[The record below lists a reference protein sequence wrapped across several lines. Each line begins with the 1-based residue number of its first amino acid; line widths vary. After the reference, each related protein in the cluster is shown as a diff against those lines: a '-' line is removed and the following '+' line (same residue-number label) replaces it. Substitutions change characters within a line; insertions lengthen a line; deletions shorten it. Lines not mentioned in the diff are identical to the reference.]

1 MKSVRRLNMQPQKHM
16 PDYILVANHCVG
28 LMSLLCYLKF
38 MGSPSTLFS
47 DHIAM
52 LARLRT
58 QYETCGLTVDKANYD
73 LNLKELFGIHTFPV
87 VWVIRDPIEA
97 LTTYINWHIGEHIS
111 CSNRSHWFC
120 NQDATSIYEAIAQ
133 TALCGKEAIS
143 FLSYSE
149 TFTHAACIERL
160 LVIDTQDL
168 AEEKIYAT
176 LCSIASFIS
185 ITIPENLAAF
195 YHRYNDYIAR
205 RWAAFPLFNY
215 NIHPNQKKR
224 VCIIPQNISDGYLF
238 ARYKILNPISHTI
251 EHNGENFNIS
261 FVEENSSFDMLYEV
275 CTKAASTI
283 PTILDIRKK
292 IVENDVMLYKSLSLT
307 PEKTVD
313 LIKKNTAIY
322 KAFTSISKKSV
333 ELVKKISPNKLENW
347 KYYHEIL

>member
-1 MKSVRRLNMQPQKHM
+1 MQSLKHR
-16 PDYILVANHCVG
+16 PDYILIGNHCVG
-28 LMSLLCYLKF
+28 LMSLFCYLKL
-38 MGSPSTLFS
+38 MRCPSTLWT
-47 DHIAM
+47 DHLVM
-52 LARLRT
+52 LARLRS
-58 QYETCGLTVDKANYD
+58 QYETCGLTIDKAKYE
-73 LNLKELFGIHTFPV
+73 LNTQELFGQHSFPV
-87 VWVIRDPIEA
+87 IWIIRDPIEI
-97 LTTYINWHIGEHIS
+97 LTSYINWHIGEHIS

-120 NQDATSIYEAIAQ
+120 NQEANSIYEAFAQ
-133 TALCGKEAIS
+133 VALNAKDS
-143 FLSYSE
+143 SLLSYNTIFSLAPKFE
-149 TFTHAACIERL
+149 QL
-160 LVIDTQDL
+160 LVIDTQEL
-168 AEEKIYAT
+168 NSEKIYT
-176 LCSIASFIS
+176 TVCSIASFLS
-185 ITIPENLAAF
+185 TAIPPNMAAF
-195 YHRYNDYIAR
+195 YHRYNDYTAR

-215 NIHPNQKKR
+215 NISPNQKKR
-224 VCIIPQNISDGYLF
+224 VCLIPQNISDGHLF
-238 ARYKILNPISHTI
+238 AYYKILNPISHTI